1 MVPESKRVQTATDGL
16 ARRTGPV
23 HARHGT
29 MVPASGPMAKRPCVE
44 MALEGVSQCC
54 SGARARRIGGAT
66 GAWASRHYR
75 EQAMPKLQPHH
86 ANTCPPSAFP
96 RGCRATEKY
105 YVV

>member
-54 SGARARRIGGAT
+54 SGVCTCLA
-66 GAWASRHYR
+66 
-75 EQAMPKLQPHH
+75 HH
-86 ANTCPPSAFP
+86 GLTRLKSAV
-96 RGCRATEKY
+96 RGDGS
-105 YVV
+105 